1 MLHDVHKLLV
11 LFHVGCFVTGLY
23 LEGGDWDMDSRCL
36 VKSRPKVLVVQ
47 LPILEVIPIES
58 CNLSLQVWFIL
69 VCVRVCV
76 YTYIYSKSL
85 NLSLSLSYIY
95 NFLFFIFFQLCL
107 L

>member
-1 MLHDVHKLLV
+1 MLHDVKKLIV

-69 VCVRVCV
+69 VCVCVCV
-76 YTYIYSKSL
+76 YVHIYTVNLYILYIY
-85 NLSLSLSYIY
+85 IY
-95 NFLFFIFFQLCL
+95 FFFFQLCL